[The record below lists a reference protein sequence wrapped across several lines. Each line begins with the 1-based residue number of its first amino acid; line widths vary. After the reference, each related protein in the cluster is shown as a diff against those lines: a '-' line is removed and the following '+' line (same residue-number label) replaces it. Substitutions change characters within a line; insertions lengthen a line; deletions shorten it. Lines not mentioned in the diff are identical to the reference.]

1 MTNKIKK
8 ILATLMLVFS
18 FSITL
23 NAQIFIVDDDE
34 YNSRYTED
42 FNVDN
47 PNWHGSG
54 EDWFEEYVP
63 VGSGTLLLAG
73 LAGAYLLGKKKKK

>member
-1 MTNKIKK
+1 
-8 ILATLMLVFS
+8 MLVFS

-23 NAQIFIVDDDE
+23 NAQIFIIDDDE

-47 PNWHGSG
+47 PYWHGSG
-54 EDWFEEYVP
+54 EDWYEQEYAP
-63 VGSGTLLLAG
+63 VGEGVIVLSV